1 MSQENVEIVR
11 QAWEAFDRHDNEALP
26 PLRPRGRGPWRAHRS
41 LSRVAGVQEFFRDW
55 LAVWDEFGRE
65 VEEWID
71 AGDSV
76 IAVMHSWG
84 RGKQSGARVE
94 ERNAHV
100 WTLRNGKL
108 WRLRVYATR
117 AEALKAVGLEE

>member
-1 MSQENVEIVR
+1 VEIVR
-11 QAWEAFDRHDNEALP
+11 QAWEAFDRHDNELALRLYDP
-26 PLRPRGRGPWRAHRS
+26 EVEIHGGLTGGEVYRG
-41 LSRVAGVQEFFRDW
+41 LAGVQDFFRDW
-55 LAVWDEFGRE
+55 LAAWDEYGSA

-117 AEALKAVGLEE
+117 ADALKAVGLEG